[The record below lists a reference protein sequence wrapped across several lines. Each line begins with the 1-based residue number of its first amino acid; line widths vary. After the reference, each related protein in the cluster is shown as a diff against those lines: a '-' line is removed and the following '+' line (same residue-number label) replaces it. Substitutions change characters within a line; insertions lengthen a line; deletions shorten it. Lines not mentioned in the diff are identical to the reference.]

1 MPRCIMI
8 PLATQKGSSVS
19 IYNANKGCENIFTVG
34 AGIPNAFKIPM
45 VVAPCSVFQWCSVL
59 NKMAAILL
67 DFQWFGF
74 RMVGTI
80 ALAIAITENSNTEPL
95 EIRTSKRSVFQCF
108 WYSNFWYSSP
118 HCIILNESVPQS
130 TLFYSFNAQLDLC
143 KTLCGGHSVF

>member
-74 RMVGTI
+74 SMVGTI
-80 ALAIAITENSNTEPL
+80 ALAIAITEKL
-95 EIRTSKRSVFQCF
+95 QYRTIGNPNFKTVSIPMCLVFQF
-108 WYSNFWYSSP
+108 
-118 HCIILNESVPQS
+118 L
-130 TLFYSFNAQLDLC
+130 
-143 KTLCGGHSVF
+143 VFKPPL